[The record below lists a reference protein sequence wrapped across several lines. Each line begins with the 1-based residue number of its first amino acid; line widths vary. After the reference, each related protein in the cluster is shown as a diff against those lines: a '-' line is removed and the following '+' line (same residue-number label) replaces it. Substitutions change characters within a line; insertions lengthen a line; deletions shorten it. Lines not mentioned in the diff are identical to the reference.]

1 MTHLATSE
9 APGSCGSRRGAVI
22 PPAPAPAGCDDPSC
36 PPPFSLG
43 SGVFAARGGA
53 GDAAA
58 APEPLAAPFPPPS
71 ARGAEPLM
79 GSDALRHAGRGHQD
93 GGQRGGHRP
102 ALVVAELFSP
112 DPACPFYRY

>member
-1 MTHLATSE
+1 
-9 APGSCGSRRGAVI
+9 
-22 PPAPAPAGCDDPSC
+22 
-36 PPPFSLG
+36 
-43 SGVFAARGGA
+43 
-53 GDAAA
+53 
-58 APEPLAAPFPPPS
+58 
-71 ARGAEPLM
+71 M